1 MDRYWWWRIEGVR
14 ASAQG
19 HGAMTGL
26 LALLVCTYFIT
37 ALTGLVT
44 EHPHR
49 AKAGTALSI
58 TSLILL
64 TGIIVADRVVDL

>member
-1 MDRYWWWRIEGVR
+1 
-14 ASAQG
+14 
-19 HGAMTGL
+19 MTGL

-37 ALTGLVT
+37 AITALAT
-44 EHPHR
+44 EQPQR

-64 TGIIVADRVVDL
+64 TGIILADRLVDL